1 MAIVLSKEEV
11 LSKLTNAATETKP
24 AASSSIIS
32 GDTINQFLS
41 NPVVQEFFRRLMDRW
56 LPPVQTQQ
64 SNLPLAPAPSVEIKE
79 NKIDANKLYLIILG
93 ILNSA
98 SSSNPN
104 LTVKELKEDFEKNKE
119 EILKLIE
126 NVVKSI

>member
-24 AASSSIIS
+24 ASSSIIS

-41 NPVVQEFFRRLMDRW
+41 NPVVQEFFKRLMDRW